1 MRIASWKYRSQVP
14 GFDFPDSI
22 RTQQAA
28 YDEESVR
35 VLEAMA
41 ARIEGNG
48 PRAKSPLEGTKAL
61 LNRTIREVQAAEVR
75 GLPANRAQSFITL
88 LRSIDELTASLC
100 AGIAATFRE

>member
-22 RTQQAA
+22 RTRQAA
-28 YDEESVR
+28 YDEQSAR

-48 PRAKSPLEGTKAL
+48 PGAKSLLEGAQAL
-61 LNRTIREVQAAEVR
+61 LNRTIGEVQAAEAR
-75 GLPANRAQSFITL
+75 GLPAHRAQSFITL
-88 LRSIDELTASLC
+88 LRSIDELTASLF
-100 AGIAATFRE
+100 AEIAATFRE